1 MTTNSKNDDLYLSK
15 IFDYTKPTEY
25 NTFFGRYLV
34 TLMNVDGHTGD
45 IGILDTNQHPAIYY
59 HITVT
64 AKPKGDGSGE
74 LSVKVFA
81 WRKSEEG
88 LPVKMVI
95 EGDPCNEATELGCI
109 LRGFCDWVSTVVQ
122 NGGECESF
130 LITPHKE
137 NELIVA
143 PIVNL
148 VSGAALGWALKTS
161 IKITDQTDFYFPM
174 FAVNKTDKFFSYSK
188 GIPGETIV
196 DFSDINEFINSEY
209 YLTGDDI
216 PPYVR
221 LQQKECLLEV
231 ERQLIG
237 TIN

>member
-15 IFDYTKPTEY
+15 IFGYMKPTEY

-45 IGILDTNQHPAIYY
+45 LGILDTNKHPAIYY

-64 AKPKGDGSGE
+64 AKPKGDGNGE

-95 EGDPCNEATELGCI
+95 EGDPCNEATGLGCI

-122 NGGECESF
+122 NGGKYEPF
-130 LITPHKE
+130 VITPRKDG
-137 NELIVA
+137 VVVGPA
-143 PIVNL
+143 VNL
-148 VSGAALGWALKTS
+148 VAGASLSWALENKEVLVA
-161 IKITDQTDFYFPM
+161 QHDFYFPM

-231 ERQLIG
+231 ERQLMG

>member
-1 MTTNSKNDDLYLSK
+1 MTADTKNDDPYLSK
-15 IFDYTKPTEY
+15 IFGYTKPTEY
-25 NTFFGRYLV
+25 NTFFGRYIV
-34 TLMNVDGHTGD
+34 TMMNTDGHVGD
-45 IGILDTNQHPAIYY
+45 LGILDIDQHPTIYY

-64 AKPKGDGSGE
+64 ATPKGDGTGE
-74 LSVKVFA
+74 VSAKVFA
-81 WRKSEEG
+81 WRKPAEG
-88 LPVKMVI
+88 LPVRVVI
-95 EGDPCNEATELGCI
+95 EGDPCNENTQLGCI
-109 LRGFCDWVSTVVQ
+109 LRGFCDWVSTTIQ
-122 NGGECESF
+122 NGGKYEPF
-130 LITPHKE
+130 VITPR
-137 NELIVA
+137 NNGDVVVG
-143 PIVNL
+143 PVVNL
-148 VSGAALGWALKTS
+148 VAGASLAWAIENKEVLVA
-161 IKITDQTDFYFPM
+161 QHDFYFPM

-231 ERQLIG
+231 ERQLMG

>member
-1 MTTNSKNDDLYLSK
+1 MTTDTKNDDLYLSK
-15 IFDYTKPTEY
+15 IFGYTRPTEY
-25 NTFFGRYLV
+25 NTFFGRYIM
-34 TLMNVDGHTGD
+34 TMMNIDGHVGD
-45 IGILDTNQHPAIYY
+45 LGILDTDQSPAIYY
-59 HITVT
+59 HIAVT
-64 AKPKGDGSGE
+64 ATPKGDGDGE
-74 LSVKVFA
+74 LSAKVFA
-81 WRKSEEG
+81 WRKPAEG
-88 LPVKMVI
+88 LPVRVVI
-95 EGDPCNEATELGCI
+95 EGDPCNEDTQLGCI
-109 LRGFCDWVSTVVQ
+109 FRGFCDWVSTVVQ
-122 NGGECESF
+122 NGGEYEPF

-137 NELIVA
+137 NELIVG

-148 VSGAALGWALKTS
+148 ISGAALGWALKTS
-161 IKITDQTDFYFPM
+161 IKITGQTDFYFPM

-231 ERQLIG
+231 ERQLMG

>member
-1 MTTNSKNDDLYLSK
+1 MTTDTKNDDLYLSK
-15 IFDYTKPTEY
+15 IFGYTKPTEY
-25 NTFFGRYLV
+25 NTFFGRYIV
-34 TLMNVDGHTGD
+34 TMMNIDGHVGD
-45 IGILDTNQHPAIYY
+45 LGILDIDQHPTIYY

-64 AKPKGDGSGE
+64 ATPKGDGDGE
-74 LSVKVFA
+74 LSAKVFA
-81 WRKSEEG
+81 WRKPEEG
-88 LPVKMVI
+88 LPVKVVI
-95 EGDPCNEATELGCI
+95 EGDPCNEDTQLGCI

-122 NGGECESF
+122 NGGKYDPF
-130 LITPHKE
+130 LIAPHKE
-137 NELIVA
+137 NELIVG

-148 VSGAALGWALKTS
+148 ISGAVLGWALKTS
-161 IKITDQTDFYFPM
+161 IKITGQTDFCFPM

-231 ERQLIG
+231 ERQLMG